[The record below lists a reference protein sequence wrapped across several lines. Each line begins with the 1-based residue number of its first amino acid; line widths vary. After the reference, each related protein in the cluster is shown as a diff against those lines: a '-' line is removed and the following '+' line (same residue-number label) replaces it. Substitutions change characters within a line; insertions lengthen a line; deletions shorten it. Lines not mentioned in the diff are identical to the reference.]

1 MAYWI
6 NLCGAASVL
15 HYETSGRSAL
25 NAAVAVDKK
34 GMAFGFKDGWG
45 EVFTPGNYRN
55 PGFPIFGRYGL
66 PVMGQA
72 FSKAT
77 STNIGAGVS
86 GNFGL
91 VWAHRFNEPL
101 PYVPPRL

>member
-1 MAYWI
+1 M
-6 NLCGAASVL
+6 LGSVTRQNVEL
-15 HYETSGRSAL
+15 SY
-25 NAAVAVDKK
+25 
-34 GMAFGFKDGWG
+34 FDGWG
-45 EVFTPGNYRN
+45 EVFTLGTYRT